1 MYNFKDTTDKQ
12 ISEPLLPAEAMNWDG
27 SFLEKKIPG
36 YRTLAVEGREVA
48 DTEFKTTEIDAFDGS
63 TIVTKKNSSRV
74 ITVFYQLISKN
85 DAEFRERFNE
95 LNTVLSK
102 KEAMFYFNDEPDKYF
117 VGIKSTAAQVP
128 AGRNAIT
135 SSFDIYC
142 ADPYK
147 YSVIPKQLQANLDEG
162 ILKMQVNNEGTE
174 TAELSFEATMTSDNG
189 FLGAVGP
196 LGAMEF
202 GNIAEVDGHSYQK
215 TDVVAKNSLTPDD
228 KTNWLENSP
237 NVQTVYPIAP
247 AGIPNKI
254 GQGSFSWAGEA
265 PTPNYPN
272 NPDECWIGPTLS
284 RDIPKNSN
292 EDNTG
297 NFDAIWRG
305 TFSTKTVKEVGR
317 EEFNLVN
324 GNQIVCAF
332 VIRDSSYSKQALT
345 CDYYIYL
352 NGERDI
358 LYTFDVDLKKAQSSW
373 FEIRISR
380 IGAAITFKFSTL
392 KSIKNDEANL
402 TYCTNTKTFTKDEY
416 ANVPITGTHFWP
428 HAKWAN
434 RPVARL
440 GMSNFIFRWINVDKW
455 SDDPNRYTTG
465 DVLSY
470 DGTTGKFYVNEVL
483 AMNDII
489 IGSTDLKIPP
499 GSWLVEFHYSDFGKT
514 PPNIVGTLRERWL

>member
-1 MYNFKDTTDKQ
+1 M
-12 ISEPLLPAEAMNWDG
+12 ISNL
-27 SFLEKKIPG
+27 
-36 YRTLAVEGREVA
+36 
-48 DTEFKTTEIDAFDGS
+48 
-63 TIVTKKNSSRV
+63 V
-74 ITVFYQLISKN
+74 ITYGGENLTNFFDLT
-85 DAEFRERFNE
+85 AEPIGRNLPNRENSTQQMG
-95 LNTVLSK
+95 LTNGSQ
-102 KEAMFYFNDEPDKYF
+102 F
-117 VGIKSTAAQVP
+117 VGTRYTERI
-128 AGRNAIT
+128 IT
-135 SSFDIYC
+135 LNIYS
-142 ADPYK
+142 DK
-147 YSVIPKQLQANLDEG
+147 YSVDYVKNKINGLLNVKEPQPLIFSDRPNEVWYAILDGESVMTRSIDSLTEINGELSFLVPSGYCEALNPSTFTATPNSDG
-162 ILKMQVNNEGTE
+162 ILTMQIANNGTE
-174 TAELSFEATMTSDNG
+174 TAEMSFEATMTSDNG

-202 GNIAEVDGHSYQK
+202 GNIEEVDGHSYQK
-215 TDVVAKNSLTPDD
+215 TDVVAKNTLTPDD

-265 PTPNYPN
+265 PTPTYPN

-352 NGERDI
+352 NGERDT

-402 TYCTNTKTFTKDEY
+402 TYFTNTKTFTKDEY

-440 GMSNFIFRWINVDKW
+440 GMSNLIFRWINVDKW

-465 DVLSY
+465 DVLAY

-499 GSWLVEFHYSDFGKT
+499 GSWIVEFHYSDFGKT

>member
-1 MYNFKDTTDKQ
+1 MKLSVKFNGHELNEYLEVTKLTRSIGPNRTNTLQKLGLTHGEHYLGYSKGVAIHEMKFAIITD
-12 ISEPLLPAEAMNWDG
+12 LP
-27 SFLEKKIPG
+27 EKK
-36 YRTLAVEGREVA
+36 RELAGILDVNEPSE
-48 DTEFKTTEIDAFDGS
+48 
-63 TIVTKKNSSRV
+63 
-74 ITVFYQLISKN
+74 LI
-85 DAEFRERFNE
+85 FG
-95 LNTVLSK
+95 
-102 KEAMFYFNDEPDKYF
+102 DEPDKYMLAIPDSDVDF
-117 VGIKSTAAQVP
+117 DDEKFYGNGTINWVVPEGYAHSVSESVYTATP
-128 AGRNAIT
+128 NA
-135 SSFDIYC
+135 D
-142 ADPYK
+142 
-147 YSVIPKQLQANLDEG
+147 G
-162 ILKMQVNNEGTE
+162 ILTMQITNNGTE
-174 TAELSFEATMTSDNG
+174 TAEMSFEATMTSDNG

-202 GNIAEVDGHSYQK
+202 GSIEEVDGHSYQK
-215 TDVVAKNSLTPDD
+215 TDVVAKNTLTPAD
-228 KTNWLENSP
+228 KQNWVENSP
-237 NVQTVYPIAP
+237 NAQTVYPIAP
-247 AGIPNKI
+247 IGIPNKI
-254 GQGSFSWAGEA
+254 GQGSFNWTGEA
-265 PTPNYPN
+265 PTPSYPN

-284 RDIPKNSN
+284 REIPKNSN
-292 EDNTG
+292 NENAG

-324 GNQIVCAF
+324 GDQIVCAF

-345 CDYYIYL
+345 CDYYIFV
-352 NGERDI
+352 NGTQDT

-380 IGAAITFKFSTL
+380 IEESITFKFSTL

-402 TYCTNTKTFTKDEY
+402 TYYTNTKTFTKDEY
-416 ANVPITGTHFWP
+416 ANVTITGTHFWP

-465 DVLSY
+465 DVLAY

-499 GSWLVEFHYSDFGKT
+499 GSWIVEFHYSDFGKT

>member
-1 MYNFKDTTDKQ
+1 MSLSVKFNGHELNKYIEVTKLTRSIGPDRTNSLQKLGMAHGEQYLGYTKGAAIHEMKFAIISDLPEKKRELAGILDV
-12 ISEPLLPAEAMNWDG
+12 SEPSE
-27 SFLEKKIPG
+27 
-36 YRTLAVEGREVA
+36 
-48 DTEFKTTEIDAFDGS
+48 
-63 TIVTKKNSSRV
+63 
-74 ITVFYQLISKN
+74 LI
-85 DAEFRERFNE
+85 FG
-95 LNTVLSK
+95 
-102 KEAMFYFNDEPDKYF
+102 DEPDKYMLAVPDGDIDF
-117 VGIKSTAAQVP
+117 DDEKRYGIGTIKWIVP
-128 AGRNAIT
+128 AG
-135 SSFDIYC
+135 
-142 ADPYK
+142 
-147 YSVIPKQLQANLDEG
+147 YSEAVQEKTYLAAPNPDG
-162 ILKMQVNNEGTE
+162 ILQIELNNTGTE
-174 TAELSFEATMTSDNG
+174 TTELSFDATMTSDNG

-196 LGAMEF
+196 LGAFEV
-202 GNIAEVDGHSYQK
+202 GNAAEVDGHTYQR
-215 TDVVAKNSLTPDD
+215 TDVVAKNTLTPDD
-228 KTNWLENSP
+228 KSNWLENSP
-237 NVQTVYPIAP
+237 NAQTVYPIVP

-254 GQGSFSWAGEA
+254 GQGSFSWTGEA
-265 PTPNYPN
+265 PTPSYPN
-272 NPDECWIGPTLS
+272 NSDECWIGPTLS

-402 TYCTNTKTFTKDEY
+402 TYFTNTKTFTKDEY

-440 GMSNFIFRWINVDKW
+440 GMSNFVFRWINVDKW
-455 SDDPNRYTTG
+455 ADDPNRYSAD
-465 DVLSY
+465 DVLHY
-470 DGTTGKFYVNEVL
+470 DGTTGKFYVNQLL

-489 IGSTDLKIPP
+489 QGSVDLRIPP
-499 GSWLVEFHYSDFGKT
+499 GNWAVEFYYSDFAE
-514 PPNIVGTLRERWL
+514 PPIVTGTLRERWL

>member
-1 MYNFKDTTDKQ
+1 M
-12 ISEPLLPAEAMNWDG
+12 ISDL
-27 SFLEKKIPG
+27 
-36 YRTLAVEGREVA
+36 
-48 DTEFKTTEIDAFDGS
+48 
-63 TIVTKKNSSRV
+63 V
-74 ITVFYQLISKN
+74 ITYGGEKLTNYFDLT
-85 DAEFRERFNE
+85 AE
-95 LNTVLSK
+95 
-102 KEAMFYFNDEPDKYF
+102 P
-117 VGIKSTAAQVP
+117 I
-128 AGRNAIT
+128 GRNVHNRENSLQQMGLTNGSHFIGTRYKERIIT
-135 SSFDIYC
+135 LNIYSN
-142 ADPYK
+142 K
-147 YSVIPKQLQANLDEG
+147 YSVDYVKNKINGLLNVKEPQPLIFSDRPNEVWYAILDGESAMTRSIDSLTEISGELSFLVPSGYCEALIPSKYTATQNDDG
-162 ILKMQVNNEGTE
+162 ILAMQIANNGTE

-380 IGAAITFKFSTL
+380 IDAAFTFKFSTL

-402 TYCTNTKTFTKDEY
+402 TYFTNTKTFTKDEY